1 MRVKLL
7 KGNVGPDPDFDENT
21 KLVMHYYYRTRVA
34 KQFGRNEVNLR
45 VAVDGLLSELW
56 NDDVTIYL

>member
-1 MRVKLL
+1 M
-7 KGNVGPDPDFDENT
+7 NVAPDPDFDE
-21 KLVMHYYYRTRVA
+21 KAILVMFHYSRIRVA